1 MRHKSFFRPFAAL
14 AAFSLFALAS
24 PVMAQ
29 STSGVSG
36 ADVKAG
42 DDSFEYRL
50 AFSPENDGKEEGF
63 NHRFHYQHAFNDSWR
78 ARVIL
83 SQGKRGAEALT
94 TQSVG
99 IEILKQFL
107 ESESTGGWDSAIRVD
122 GLIPTED
129 GHPGRARIAWLNGF
143 DLDEHWDMRAN
154 IYFGREFGNLA
165 KDGVS
170 VETREELTY
179 KLDSGVKIG
188 AQMLNGYGTT
198 AHFGSFDSQKHQFG
212 PVLKGKVGKHVKYEL
227 GALFGV
233 SRAASDADIRLFVS
247 YAL

>member
-1 MRHKSFFRPFAAL
+1 MRHETLFRSIVAF

-24 PVMAQ
+24 PALAQ

-42 DDSFEYRL
+42 DDSFEYRFS
-50 AFSPENDGKEEGF
+50 ASPEDDGKEEGF
-63 NHRFHYQHAFNDSWR
+63 NHRFHYQHAFDGSWR
-78 ARVIL
+78 GRLIV

-94 TQSVG
+94 TQSVS

-107 ESESTGGWDSAIRVD
+107 ESENTGGWDSAIRVD

-129 GHPGRARIAWLNGF
+129 GRPGRARIAWLNGVE
-143 DLDEHWDMRAN
+143 LDDHLDVRAN

-179 KLDSGVKIG
+179 KLDSGIKIG

-198 AHFGSFDSQKHQFG
+198 AHFGSFDSQKHQLG
-212 PVLKGKVGKHVKYEL
+212 PVIKGNVGKHVKYEL
-227 GALFGV
+227 GALFGL
-233 SRAASDADIRLFVS
+233 SRAASDADVRLFIS